1 MSVYNTEFHFVQR
14 AIDSVLN
21 QDFQNFQLL
30 IIDDGSNN
38 DTHNQILNY
47 AVRHQDKIS
56 YVRHSNRGQAESI
69 NLGVLLA
76 KGDFIAIIDSDD
88 QYKPNHL
95 STCLKNIADLDLIA
109 SMTDTIVDSEDDF
122 YVPDRFDQNKL
133 IHIDNCILFAT
144 LFGRKEVFTDL
155 KFRSGYAAD
164 SHFFETA
171 SKKYQVK
178 KVNQRTYIYYRN
190 MPNSICANIKKNI
203 LLKAA

>member
-144 LFGRKEVFTDL
+144 LFGRKEVFIDL

-178 KVNQRTYIYYRN
+178 KVNQRTYVYYRN
-190 MPNSICANIKKNI
+190 MPNSICANIKKNT